1 MKILKELFF
10 LFKVHHWVKNLV
22 IFLPIFVS
30 NSMFLFEL
38 SEYFFH
44 FFNFSIITSIIYFLN
59 NVYDYEQD
67 LLNKEL
73 KYKIS
78 KNKYKYFFF
87 GIIFSIIHLALLFF
101 YDFKLFIIIFV
112 YFILAMFYNII
123 LKKIKYLDVIVLA
136 LFHLFRIFYGS
147 IAFNIDITINFI
159 LFCLSVFLMIAL
171 NKRLNEL
178 NKKYKHRPYNNE
190 DKKKLITLQSLSGFF
205 IVIIFLYYIL
215 NPSNNGMFVNN
226 SILFLNL
233 IILILII
240 VNFLYFSKNKEQD
253 VIIFIYKNKLNL
265 LLSFSFL
272 LLFSYNH
279 I

>member
-87 GIIFSIIHLALLFF
+87 WNYFFNYTFSFIIFLWLQIIHNNFC
-101 YDFKLFIIIFV
+101 
-112 YFILAMFYNII
+112 
-123 LKKIKYLDVIVLA
+123 
-136 LFHLFRIFYGS
+136 LFHLSDVLQHYFKK
-147 IAFNIDITINFI
+147 
-159 LFCLSVFLMIAL
+159 
-171 NKRLNEL
+171 NKIPRC
-178 NKKYKHRPYNNE
+178 
-190 DKKKLITLQSLSGFF
+190 
-205 IVIIFLYYIL
+205 
-215 NPSNNGMFVNN
+215 N
-226 SILFLNL
+226 SI
-233 IILILII
+233 
-240 VNFLYFSKNKEQD
+240 S
-253 VIIFIYKNKLNL
+253 VI
-265 LLSFSFL
+265 SST
-272 LLFSYNH
+272 
-279 I
+279 